1 MSKQLQAFATL
12 QDIASRSLQLAKG
25 LPAQANVVPLW
36 SGIGFTLGGYR
47 FVAPM
52 GEVSEILVQP
62 PATRLPGVKPWVRG
76 VSNVRGKLLPLID
89 LEVFFGGA
97 LSGGRKNHRVLS
109 LELGELYTG
118 LIVNEVHG
126 MQHFPVDTF
135 SNELPAGVEALA
147 PFLAGSYQQ
156 NGDTWVVFSTFKLAQ
171 NADFMNAAAS

>member
-1 MSKQLQAFATL
+1 MSKKFQPFAALQE
-12 QDIASRSLQLAKG
+12 IASRSLQSAQG
-25 LPAQANVVPLW
+25 LPAQIDAVPLW
-36 SGIGFTLGGYR
+36 SGVGFTLGGYK

-62 PATRLPGVKPWVRG
+62 PSTRLPGVKPWVRG

-97 LSGGRKNHRVLS
+97 LSGGRKSHRVLS
-109 LELGELYTG
+109 LELDELYSG

-135 SNELPAGVEALA
+135 SEELPKEVEPLA

-156 NGDTWVVFSTFKLAQ
+156 NGETWVVFSTFKLAQ
-171 NADFMNAAAS
+171 NSEFMNAAAI

>member
-1 MSKQLQAFATL
+1 MSKEFQPFAAL
-12 QDIASRSLQLAKG
+12 QDIASRSLQTAKG
-25 LPAQANVVPLW
+25 LPAQTDAVPLW

-109 LELGELYTG
+109 LEVGDLYTG

-135 SNELPAGVEALA
+135 SDSVPEGVEPLSS
-147 PFLAGSYQQ
+147 FLAGSYQL

-171 NADFMNAAAS
+171 NTEFMNAAAS